1 MIVLNRIMESIS
13 NYYFMKLKLTIFI
26 CLAFIGISVSAK
38 TQTAFKNNS
47 DSAGFYLSKAQES
60 RNARKIWDA
69 EKFYKKALEFNSN
82 EEEIRLEFAQYYV
95 EQRKYALAL
104 QQYNIIVEKNP
115 QQKVAIVKQIELSF
129 NMRKWADVIKFG
141 EAAQV
146 KNIVV
151 EKLNYMIGKSY
162 YEDENYGKARKFL
175 TVQFKETPTHRETI
189 TLLGAVYVE
198 MSMYNDAIAMYQ
210 KAIESN
216 PKDFELMYEV
226 GLLYSA
232 QHNEREAVK
241 YFEMAAANGIKQ
253 DLAFLENLGMAYLS
267 FDIPKGVEVLNK
279 VLEKK
284 PGDVEILN
292 QIAQAYYRAGDY
304 MVAHQ
309 LFFKMFENDNKNVK
323 ALYMS
328 GVALIRSGDKTK
340 GSQICD
346 RAIAMDPKL
355 GELKSQKSIL

>member
-1 MIVLNRIMESIS
+1 
-13 NYYFMKLKLTIFI
+13 MKLLIIIFNLLFIFCSASNAKNTITY
-26 CLAFIGISVSAK
+26 SY
-38 TQTAFKNNS
+38 NS

-60 RNARKIWDA
+60 RSARKIWDA
-69 EKFYKKALEFNSN
+69 EKYYKKALEFNSN
-82 EEEIRLEFAQYYV
+82 EEEIRLDFALYYI

-104 QQYNIIVEKNP
+104 QQYSLIVAKNP
-115 QQKVAIVKQIELSF
+115 NHVTAVTKQVELSF
-129 NMRKWADVIKFG
+129 SMRKWVDVIKYG
-141 EAAQV
+141 EEAQS
-146 KNIVV
+146 KGIKI
-151 EKLNYMIGKSY
+151 EKLNYMLGKSY
-162 YEDENYGKARKFL
+162 YEDENYGKARKLL
-175 TVQFKETPTHRETI
+175 TEQFKETPTHRETV

-216 PKDFELMYEV
+216 PKDFELMYEI
-226 GLLYSA
+226 GLLHSA

-241 YFEMAAANGIKQ
+241 YFEMAAANGMKQ

-292 QIAQAYYRAGDY
+292 QIAQAYYKSGNFL
-304 MVAHQ
+304 VAYQ
-309 LFFKMFENDNKNVK
+309 LFFKMFENDTKNVK
-323 ALYMS
+323 ALYMA
-328 GVALIRSGDKTK
+328 GVALIKSGDKTK
-340 GSQICD
+340 GSQMCD
-346 RAIAMDPKL
+346 KAIAMDPKL